1 MNADLT
7 YDGRIPEELTMN
19 VELEIRKL
27 TEAYCILHN
36 IPIKRAFGHEELES
50 ALQAIHELESAKLK
64 LPTGVQIDAAMME
77 IIK

>member
-1 MNADLT
+1 
-7 YDGRIPEELTMN
+7 MN

-36 IPIKRAFGHEELES
+36 IPIKRTFGHEELES

-64 LPTGVQIDAAMME
+64 VPTSAQIDAAMMDLL
-77 IIK
+77 KGNAA